1 MTDTNIIFNLEF
13 EYHYGQSWPEL
24 QFTDTVID
32 VQYCSVNQYSQLVTY
47 SIQVAGSNLQ
57 FKNINKKETD
67 TIVEND
73 QIVRDQIVRL
83 KKIWVEDILLDSA
96 LMLSHC
102 EFIPDYHNGYLDYCK
117 KNQITVEQKISTYDL
132 YFNGLF
138 TLNFKLPFW
147 NWYALIKKQRNQKYF
162 TSGQIELYIG
172 NQSDKHKELLQRL
185 KNLLNYV

>member
-1 MTDTNIIFNLEF
+1 MNIKIEF
-13 EYHYGQSWPEL
+13 EYIFGQTWPDL
-24 QFTDTVID
+24 QFADNVIN
-32 VQYCSVNQYSQLVTY
+32 VQHCSVNQYSQLVTY
-47 SIQVAGSNLQ
+47 SIQVAGSSLQ

-67 TIVEND
+67 TIVENG

-96 LMLSHC
+96 LMLTHC

-132 YFNGLF
+132 YFNGVF

-147 NWYALIKKQRNQKYF
+147 SWYALIKKQQNQKYL
-162 TSGQIELYIG
+162 TSDQIELYIG
-172 NQSDKHKELLQRL
+172 NQSDKHTELLQRL